1 MKKKNIFNLFIFL
14 VVFLLSSCANKNN
27 DKITKTEEVVSTNNQ
42 ETTTS
47 IKPINY
53 YDVSFFNP
61 NSSLIDTITVE
72 EGKKPIYTNIPTFDK
87 KGYKLTFKSWDKEF
101 SEVYSNQVYFAVYDE
116 ELINYKITYNLGDS
130 TNDETNP
137 TSYNI
142 EDNNIVLKDPYSENH
157 DFIGWYYNNELI
169 KEIDTKLAKD
179 ITLTPKFELTE
190 YKITYD
196 LDGGTLENPQTEYTV
211 IDYISIKNQP
221 QKKGFNFVGW
231 TGSNGEVPQKQFSC
245 YPSELEKIENLHFV
259 ANYEPIDY
267 SINYSNNLN
276 LAVDMNVDLP
286 KTYNILDENIKL
298 NYPDFSQYGYEFDSY
313 DITINNAYD
322 GLTYHFDDK
331 DEIDTSI
338 TGKVSVKFN
347 YKPITYTIR
356 CHYLDDDYED
366 IQYNV
371 ESDTFYLRKKT
382 YDFYN
387 FDCWTNSNSET
398 LSSEINKGTVGN
410 YDYYANYTPK
420 TYNILL
426 YSDGEKIN
434 TIEYNVTLG
443 EIDLPKVEKA
453 GYDFSYWT
461 IGAVTSDYAYKGE
474 NTNVFKSDYLVDNR
488 SDYPLT
494 SNFTAREDTKY
505 VIKYMVRNVDN
516 TGYIEK
522 EVVEKTGE
530 TGTIPTIEIKEFDG
544 FENGHVSGEYYRIAG
559 DGTTVYEVVYTRLKY
574 KFITS
579 KNIDEAGSIN
589 VTTNYEVPFEK
600 EMDLIATPN
609 YGYEFVGWYI
619 NDDLYSENSTDTYK
633 MDACDINLVAKFKL
647 KKFTISLTNKEN
659 IDITGAGSY
668 DYMSFITLSSNIEG
682 NTVAWYIDDELISIS
697 NSINIFVDK
706 DINVEAKLSDGYLRD
721 NDNIYFGSYP
731 QTLVTD
737 TVLTKAIGNYI
748 KTLEIDP
755 INFSFSSVFV
765 YFEGKDK
772 TQTKCMK
779 YCDVDINNDGI
790 NDYRAIIFT
799 DYRINYDSFTPVQ
812 SAYYSLQDDYGYELN
827 TTYYFK
833 YTPLKWDILNED
845 DDVVTLIS
853 NSILDNQMYRYYSS
867 SPTSD
872 LILYYYSDIRNW
884 LNDDFYNLAFNSLEK
899 NIMNIRSITNVD
911 EHNGTVN
918 EGTTFNDYVYL
929 PSYTEILN
937 YSNKNSFLLT
947 DYAKIQNADTLY
959 MTRTNSDYDC
969 QIYYYGPTS
978 GFSYGS
984 TIGFNY
990 KNITTNFGIKPVISI
1005 NK

>member
-1 MKKKNIFNLFIFL
+1 M
-14 VVFLLSSCANKNN
+14 
-27 DKITKTEEVVSTNNQ
+27 
-42 ETTTS
+42 
-47 IKPINY
+47 
-53 YDVSFFNP
+53 
-61 NSSLIDTITVE
+61 
-72 EGKKPIYTNIPTFDK
+72 
-87 KGYKLTFKSWDKEF
+87 
-101 SEVYSNQVYFAVYDE
+101 
-116 ELINYKITYNLGDS
+116 
-130 TNDETNP
+130 
-137 TSYNI
+137 
-142 EDNNIVLKDPYSENH
+142 
-157 DFIGWYYNNELI
+157 
-169 KEIDTKLAKD
+169 
-179 ITLTPKFELTE
+179 
-190 YKITYD
+190 
-196 LDGGTLENPQTEYTV
+196 
-211 IDYISIKNQP
+211 
-221 QKKGFNFVGW
+221 
-231 TGSNGEVPQKQFSC
+231 
-245 YPSELEKIENLHFV
+245 
-259 ANYEPIDY
+259 
-267 SINYSNNLN
+267 
-276 LAVDMNVDLP
+276 
-286 KTYNILDENIKL
+286 
-298 NYPDFSQYGYEFDSY
+298 
-313 DITINNAYD
+313 
-322 GLTYHFDDK
+322 
-331 DEIDTSI
+331 
-338 TGKVSVKFN
+338 
-347 YKPITYTIR
+347 
-356 CHYLDDDYED
+356 DDDYED

-398 LSSEINKGTVGN
+398 VSSEINKGTVGN

-426 YSDGEKIN
+426 YSDHEKIN

-461 IGAVTSDYAYKGE
+461 IGAVTSDYAYKDE
-474 NTNVFKSDYLVDNR
+474 KTNVFKSDYLVDNR

-505 VIKYMVRNVDN
+505 VIKYMLRNVDN

-522 EVVEKTGE
+522 DVVEKTGE

-574 KFITS
+574 KLITS

-609 YGYEFVGWYI
+609 DGYEFVGWYI

-706 DINVEAKLSDGYLRD
+706 NVNVEAKLSDGYLRD

-737 TVLTKAIGNYI
+737 TVLIKAIGNYI
-748 KTLEIDP
+748 NTLQYDP

-911 EHNGTVN
+911 EHNGTTN

-959 MTRTNSDYDC
+959 MTRTNSNYDC
-969 QIYYYGPTS
+969 QIYYYDSTS
-978 GFSYGS
+978 
-984 TIGFNY
+984 GFNY
-990 KNITTNFGIKPVISI
+990 KNITKNFGIKPVISI